1 MNSIREKRE
10 SIVHVQNVF
19 LVNPIRIYP
28 ARETEKYIVAYEPKI
43 YRTHY
48 LVYKI
53 SKDLLGKVEN
63 PIKIG
68 KFVDINIREDFRKSI
83 KFTDPNSSIEGKN
96 VTVRIIPTRYYNIP
110 PLYATIFSFRWRK
123 TGAGG
128 VDQLDYEISE
138 CPTIANSTTINTIC
152 YKKIG
157 SQVSFGGTHGT
168 YTYVVLAPEK
178 GRYRVGEWVK
188 ISNVSKSG
196 RQYKYSDPITVDL

>member
-1 MNSIREKRE
+1 MKEQSVKRYSILH
-10 SIVHVQNVF
+10 IQNVF
-19 LVNPIRIYP
+19 LVNPIRVYP
-28 ARETEKYIVAYEPKI
+28 ARETEKYVVAYEPKI

-53 SKDLLGKVEN
+53 SKDLIGKVEN

-96 VTVRIIPTRYYNIP
+96 VIVRIIPTRYYNIP
-110 PLYATIFSFRWRK
+110 PLYATIFNFKWRR

-128 VDQLDYEISE
+128 VDQLDYEITE
-138 CPTIANSTTINTIC
+138 CPMISNATTVNVVC

-157 SQVSFGGTHGT
+157 SQVSSGGTHGT
-168 YTYVVLAPEK
+168 YTYIVLSSER
-178 GRYRVGEWVK
+178 GRYRIGQWIKV
-188 ISNVSKSG
+188 SNVSKSG
-196 RQYKYSDPITVDL
+196 RQYSYIDPIIVDL